1 MQDALT
7 ISALTFGTQAFVTLF
22 VILDPPGAAPIFL
35 SLASGKSIKVQRRL
49 AWQAATVSLFVIVTF
64 ALFGNALLGYLNISL
79 PALQGAG
86 GILLLI
92 TGLGLLT
99 GSITDSDSAASQNI
113 ALVPLGTPLL
123 AGPGAIVA
131 TMIYVQKADTTTQ
144 IIGLVIA
151 ILAVHLIIGTVLM
164 ASTKIVGLIKD
175 SGVTLLASI
184 AGLLLAA
191 IAVQMLA
198 NAIKAFAAAAQSA
211 ESRTPQLPSSLWR
224 YWRPKPVEPP

>member
-1 MQDALT
+1 MQEALT
-7 ISALTFGTQAFVTLF
+7 LSALTFGTQAFVTLF

-123 AGPGAIVA
+123 AGPGAIVT
-131 TMIYVQKADTTTQ
+131 TMLYVQKADGNEQ
-144 IIGLVIA
+144 LGALAIA
-151 ILAVHLIIGTVLM
+151 IVAVHLIIGITFM
-164 ASTKIVGLIKD
+164 FSTKILSIIKD
-175 SGVTLLASI
+175 SGVTLLARI
-184 AGLLLAA
+184 AGLLLSA
-191 IAVQMLA
+191 IAVEMIVS
-198 NAIKAFAAAAQSA
+198 AIKAFFNIG
-211 ESRTPQLPSSLWR
+211 
-224 YWRPKPVEPP
+224 

>member
-49 AWQAATVSLFVIVTF
+49 AWQAATVSLFVIVSF

-123 AGPGAIVA
+123 AGPGAIVT
-131 TMIYVQKADTTTQ
+131 TMLYVQKAEGSEQ
-144 IIGLVIA
+144 LGALAIAIVAVHVIIGL
-151 ILAVHLIIGTVLM
+151 TFM
-164 ASTKIVGLIKD
+164 FSTKILSVIKD
-175 SGVTLLASI
+175 SGVTLLARI
-184 AGLLLAA
+184 AGLLLSA
-191 IAVQMLA
+191 IAVEMIVS
-198 NAIKAFAAAAQSA
+198 AIKAFFSIG
-211 ESRTPQLPSSLWR
+211 
-224 YWRPKPVEPP
+224 